1 MHPPSSI
8 LHPGFD
14 HDHDFNDY
22 HDIDLDDYHHGD
34 LDDYQNM

>member
-14 HDHDFNDY
+14 HDDDLDDY
-22 HDIDLDDYHHGD
+22 HDIDLDDYHHCD